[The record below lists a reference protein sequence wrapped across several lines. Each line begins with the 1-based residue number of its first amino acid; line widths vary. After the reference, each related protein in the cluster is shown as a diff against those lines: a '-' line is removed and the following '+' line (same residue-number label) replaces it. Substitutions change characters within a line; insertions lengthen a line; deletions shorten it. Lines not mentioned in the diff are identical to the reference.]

1 MKRKTTPEAIL
12 SRFVKH
18 TLNLGW
24 LNARSIQEYLAS
36 EVEATIRRAALPGL
50 GPAVREWAYNTI
62 KLTKP
67 VKTRNVDEIVFTLLM
82 ENCRFW
88 EPLLI
93 CDALSL
99 EPGYKVALLSADL
112 NAISITE
119 IERACID
126 KPSDIF
132 GTSLAVN
139 GYRLDRWG
147 TSISEARF
155 DESTMMVYEDTRPP
169 VRIAEINHHVLE
181 LVGAVKQLRE
191 CQNKIKSMQPQT
203 PSEVHLL
210 REEVNRLESTLV
222 TLNRLGV
229 THMVTWE

>member
-12 SRFVKH
+12 ARFVKH

-24 LNARSIQEYLAS
+24 LNTRTIHRYLAS
-36 EVEATIRRAALPGL
+36 EVEEAIRRAALPGL
-50 GPAVREWAYNTI
+50 GPAVREWAYSTI
-62 KLTKP
+62 KLNTP
-67 VKTRNVDEIVFTLLM
+67 IKTRNVDEIVFNLL
-82 ENCRFW
+82 ENCRIW
-88 EPLLI
+88 EPVLI
-93 CDALSL
+93 FDVLSL

-119 IERACID
+119 IERAYID
-126 KPSDIF
+126 KTSDIF
-132 GTSLAVN
+132 STGLAVN

-155 DESTMMVYEDTRPP
+155 DESMVYEDARPP
-169 VRIAEINHHVLE
+169 VRIAEINHHTLE

-191 CQNKIKSMQPQT
+191 CQNKIKSIQPQT

-210 REEVNRLESTLV
+210 REEVDRLESALTI
-222 TLNRLGV
+222 LNRLGV
-229 THMVTWE
+229 TQMVTWE

>member
-1 MKRKTTPEAIL
+1 
-12 SRFVKH
+12 
-18 TLNLGW
+18 
-24 LNARSIQEYLAS
+24 
-36 EVEATIRRAALPGL
+36 
-50 GPAVREWAYNTI
+50 
-62 KLTKP
+62 
-67 VKTRNVDEIVFTLLM
+67 M

-119 IERACID
+119 IKRACID

-155 DESTMMVYEDTRPP
+155 DESTMMVYEDARPP

-181 LVGAVKQLRE
+181 MVGAVKQLRE

-210 REEVNRLESTLV
+210 REEVNRLESALV

-229 THMVTWE
+229 THMVTW

>member
-24 LNARSIQEYLAS
+24 LNARTIHRYLAS
-36 EVEATIRRAALPGL
+36 EVEGAIRRAALPGL
-50 GPAVREWAYNTI
+50 GPAVREWAYSTI
-62 KLTKP
+62 KLNTP
-67 VKTRNVDEIVFTLLM
+67 IKTRNVDEIVFNLL
-82 ENCRFW
+82 ENCRIW
-88 EPLLI
+88 EPVLI

-112 NAISITE
+112 NAVSITE
-119 IERACID
+119 IERADID

-132 GTSLAVN
+132 TTGLAVD

-155 DESTMMVYEDTRPP
+155 DESTMMVYEDARPP

-181 LVGAVKQLRE
+181 LIGAVKQLRE
-191 CQNKIKSMQPQT
+191 CQNKIKSIQPRT

-210 REEVNRLESTLV
+210 RDEVDNLEDILIV
-222 TLNRLGV
+222 LNRLGV
-229 THMVTWE
+229 TQMVTWE